1 MNFPKNCIL
10 VGETEEGKSRFINLI
25 AGVKKAEIS
34 QDRIPY
40 IDKVYS
46 YTVDIPGDGQFIFF
60 DTPGLNGTNLNDKVH
75 LDIIKEKCVGNFNK
89 QIKYILVFI
98 KYN

>member
-34 QDRIPY
+34 QDRIPCT
-40 IDKVYS
+40 DKAYS

-60 DTPGLNGTNLNDKVH
+60 DTPRLNDTNLNGKAH
-75 LDIIKEKCVGNFNK
+75 LDVIKENYVGNFNK
-89 QIKYILVFI
+89 QMNFILIFI
-98 KYN
+98 KYD